1 MLVFFEGSVEYQLP
15 YAEYVN
21 ANETN
26 DNRILDTLY
35 RVVVN
40 ERKRPIIH
48 RTTTLQPVSKLQ
60 KSIETHFVISRNWLK
75 C

>member
-1 MLVFFEGSVEYQLP
+1 MLVFLEGSVEYQLP
-15 YAEYVN
+15 FAEYVS
-21 ANETN
+21 ASETN

-48 RTTTLQPVSKLQ
+48 RTTTLQPVSELQ
-60 KSIETHFVISRNWLK
+60 KSIETHFVISRNSLR